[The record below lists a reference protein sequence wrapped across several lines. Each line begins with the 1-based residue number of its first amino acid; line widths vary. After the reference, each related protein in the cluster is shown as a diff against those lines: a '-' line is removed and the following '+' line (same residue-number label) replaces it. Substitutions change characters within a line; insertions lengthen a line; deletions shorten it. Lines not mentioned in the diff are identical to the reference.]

1 MRVLQVNK
9 FFFDKGGTERYLFA
23 VSDALESRGHEV
35 VHFSMRHPDNHSSPY
50 EDYFVKQK
58 DYENPSSSTS
68 RISMGA
74 SFIRSR
80 EAASRIG
87 ALIDSTKPDVAHLHN
102 IYHQI
107 TPSIIPVLKRAGIPV
122 VMTLH
127 DYKLICP
134 NYSLFDGS
142 SYCYKC
148 RGGRFYRAPIAR
160 CRNGSVALSAFVSA
174 EAYWQKWTGVYD
186 SVDYFLAPS
195 RYMRDTFV
203 AEGYSRD
210 RVIYLPAFVPSMEGG
225 SGGEPDMVSLP
236 DSYILY
242 FGRLSVEKG
251 LRTLIRAIGQAPEL
265 HLVIAGDGPLRAE
278 LENAADSEAPGRVHF
293 TGHLKKDML
302 AGVIRSSR
310 MVVLPTESPENA
322 PFTILESM
330 ALGVPIVTSDK
341 GGLPELAERVDGGVF
356 PAGNV
361 SELVS
366 CLRRF
371 WNDHELGRR
380 SGALG
385 RQVMSSEFAV
395 ETHMSTLEDL
405 YGRAIAR

>member
-23 VSDALESRGHEV
+23 LSDALEARGHQV
-35 VHFSMRHPDNHSSPY
+35 IHFSMHHPDNRPSPY
-50 EDYFVKQK
+50 ADYFVTQK
-58 DYENPSSSTS
+58 DYEHPDSSLA
-68 RISMGA
+68 RLAMGS

-80 EAASRIG
+80 EAASNIRS
-87 ALIDSTKPDVAHLHN
+87 LIEATRPDIVHLHN

-107 TPSIIPVLKRAGIPV
+107 TPSILPVLKRAGIPV

-142 SYCYKC
+142 AYCYRC
-148 RGGRFYRAPIAR
+148 RGGRFYRAPLTR
-160 CRNGSVALSAFVSA
+160 CRDGSILLSALVSA
-174 EAYWQKWTGVYD
+174 EAYWQKLTGVYE
-186 SVDYFLAPS
+186 SVVYFFAPS
-195 RYMRDTFV
+195 RFIRNTFV

-210 RVIYLPAFVPSMEGG
+210 RVIYLPAFVPPMENSSEGG
-225 SGGEPDMVSLP
+225 AAVVSLP

-251 LRTLIRAIGQAPEL
+251 LGTLVRAIGQATDL
-265 HLVIAGDGPLRAE
+265 NLVIAGDGPLRQE
-278 LENAADSEAPGRVHF
+278 LERMAASDAPGRIHF
-293 TGHLKKDML
+293 TGHLDKGAL
-302 AGVIRSSR
+302 AEVILSSR

-322 PFTILESM
+322 PFTVLESM
-330 ALGVPIVTSDK
+330 ALGVPIVTSDL

-356 PAGNV
+356 HAGDV
-361 SELVS
+361 DELVA

-371 WNDHELGRR
+371 WNDPELGAR
-380 SGALG
+380 SGTLG
-385 RQVMSSEFAV
+385 RQVVASEF
-395 ETHMSTLEDL
+395 TSDRHLSRLEDF
-405 YGRAIAR
+405 YERAIAR